1 MLNSPMT
8 RPTAKTS
15 ILVGL
20 LGESP
25 NDTASLEALLGRRHG
40 ARLRFVS
47 ISPGITGSQL
57 DNPKLQKIVHNNYR
71 IVNPDV
77 VVISRD
83 LDAPATNR
91 AQVLKR
97 NGFFNKMNKSMG
109 KEGVYLLNI
118 EAMEALIAA
127 DIGVFNDRY
136 KCVCVVPADPTTIP
150 DPAAFLKKA
159 TPPGKP
165 QYDEGHCASLLGQ
178 VDYDTV
184 LANCRYFK
192 AFDKKF
198 TTRLLA
204 LTAPKG
210 APASP
215 PA

>member
-1 MLNSPMT
+1 MAQEE
-8 RPTAKTS
+8 AKTS
-15 ILVGL
+15 FLVGL

-25 NDTASLEALLGRRHG
+25 NDTASLEALLGRRYG
-40 ARLRFVS
+40 EQLRFVS

-57 DNPKLQKIVHNNYR
+57 DNPKFQKIVHNNYR
-71 IVNPDV
+71 IVSPDV

-97 NGFFNKMNKSMG
+97 NGFFRKMNKSMG

-127 DIGVFNDRY
+127 DIQVFNARY
-136 KCVCVVPADPTTIP
+136 KCVCAVPADPATIP
-150 DPAAFLKKA
+150 DPAAFLKNA

-178 VDYDTV
+178 VDYDAV
-184 LANCRYFK
+184 LANCRYFR

-198 TTRLLA
+198 AARLLA
-204 LTAPKG
+204 LATPKG
-210 APASP
+210 APAT
-215 PA
+215 PAA